1 MSAANTPIKIW
12 YQSFV
17 DSAEQAPY
25 FRTLQKALN
34 DASDPGVT
42 FDLKGMRPPDREL
55 NRLTEFRC
63 SVQVV
68 RNAIAAQRDG
78 YDAVAIG
85 HFQDGGLYE
94 ARAAVDIPVLALG
107 EASMLHACTL
117 GHTIGVVTIH
127 PVFIPILEEQI
138 MRYGLR
144 ERVVAVKAI
153 TSSPADLV
161 AANEDPKAFQCFL
174 DMFTKEVQP
183 LVERGAEVIVPG
195 GGLPAALLARAKDFT
210 VGSGVLI
217 LDPIAV
223 LAKMAELAVKL
234 RRLNGT
240 GVSRAGTFAKA
251 SEKAM
256 QEFLDS

>member
-1 MSAANTPIKIW
+1 MKIW

-17 DSAEQAPY
+17 DSSEQAPY
-25 FRTLQKALN
+25 FRTLGKALA

-42 FDLKGMRPPDREL
+42 FNLKGMNPPDREL

-63 SVQVV
+63 SIQVV
-68 RNAIAAQRDG
+68 RNAIAAQREG
-78 YDAVAIG
+78 YDAFAIG

-107 EASMLHACTL
+107 ESSMLHACTL
-117 GHTIGVVTIH
+117 GHTIGLVTIH
-127 PVFIPILEEQI
+127 PIFIPILEELI
-138 MRYGLR
+138 TRYGLR

-161 AANEDPKAFQCFL
+161 AANEDPKAFDHFL
-174 DMFTKEVQP
+174 HMFRSEVQP
-183 LVERGAEVIVPG
+183 LVERGVEVIIPG
-195 GGLPAALLARAKDFT
+195 GGLPAALLARAKDFA
-210 VGSGVLI
+210 VGDGVII

-223 LAKMAELAVKL
+223 LAKTTELAVKL

-251 SEKAM
+251 SEKAI
-256 QEFLDS
+256 QEFLES